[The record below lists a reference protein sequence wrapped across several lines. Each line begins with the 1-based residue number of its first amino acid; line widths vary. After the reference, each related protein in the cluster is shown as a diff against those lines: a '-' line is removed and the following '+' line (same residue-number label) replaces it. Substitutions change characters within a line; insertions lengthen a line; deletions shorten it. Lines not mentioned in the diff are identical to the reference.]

1 MMVLSNFKST
11 QREFQRELV
20 EITRHKKYILF
31 IKIWHYPFIAGLHI
45 FERGQSLISQN
56 LLQCILYTGFFF
68 VLSLQHKWIAR
79 ISFIFHSLVVFFLN
93 FTFWAHNGQTD
104 VFFYSSVLTS
114 FIHYVVEIWK
124 MNLCCETIFLPQ
136 FFTVSP
142 FSGRLKWKMIT
153 SIAALFKLI
162 PFIETFESLYFVFL
176 KVGEHTTYKIKPAP
190 E

>member
-31 IKIWHYPFIAGLHI
+31 IKIWHHPFIAVQSSI

-79 ISFIFHSLVVFFLN
+79 ISFIFHSLVFFFN
-93 FTFWAHNGQTD
+93 FTFWAYNGQTD
-104 VFFYSSVLTS
+104 VFFIHPYSLHS
-114 FIHYVVEIWK
+114 FIMWLKFEKWIFVVK
-124 MNLCCETIFLPQ
+124 PYFCRNF
-136 FFTVSP
+136 SP
-142 FSGRLKWKMIT
+142 FLHFPAGSNEKW
-153 SIAALFKLI
+153 
-162 PFIETFESLYFVFL
+162 
-176 KVGEHTTYKIKPAP
+176 
-190 E
+190 